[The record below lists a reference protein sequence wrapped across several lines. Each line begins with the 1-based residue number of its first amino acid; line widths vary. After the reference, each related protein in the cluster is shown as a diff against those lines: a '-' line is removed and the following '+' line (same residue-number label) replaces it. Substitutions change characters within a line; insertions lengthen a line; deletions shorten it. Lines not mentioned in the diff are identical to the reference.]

1 MGTCRHRQGF
11 AVGTSSALTVRGRVD
26 DQKPLFFQRRHA
38 SRHLGQL
45 RSGAR
50 GQSQWPRRGQGSAP
64 GTPAREGAVCRAPC
78 GLQEEQ
84 ALFVYPLGASR
95 GPPVPS
101 RHHLRGREARRQEAT
116 SEGGDILARQS
127 RCPCQS
133 SDLQATALPCNRLWP
148 LYQPGEEV
156 HG

>member
-1 MGTCRHRQGF
+1 MWERVATARASRWARPRPLPS
-11 AVGTSSALTVRGRVD
+11 AVAWMIRNRCSSSADTRRATWVSCAAGRGDRV
-26 DQKPLFFQRRHA
+26 
-38 SRHLGQL
+38 
-45 RSGAR
+45 SGLAV
-50 GQSQWPRRGQGSAP
+50 GQGSAP
-64 GTPAREGAVCRAPC
+64 GTPAREGAVCGAPC

-148 LYQPGEEV
+148 LY
-156 HG
+156 

>member
-50 GQSQWPRRGQGSAP
+50 GQSQWPRRGARQRAGDSGAGGGRVPRAMRPP
-64 GTPAREGAVCRAPC
+64 GGAGAFCLPTGRIS
-78 GLQEEQ
+78 
-84 ALFVYPLGASR
+84 GAS
-95 GPPVPS
+95 GSLPPPPS
-101 RHHLRGREARRQEAT
+101 RPRGEETRGHLRGR
-116 SEGGDILARQS
+116 
-127 RCPCQS
+127 
-133 SDLQATALPCNRLWP
+133 
-148 LYQPGEEV
+148 
-156 HG
+156 